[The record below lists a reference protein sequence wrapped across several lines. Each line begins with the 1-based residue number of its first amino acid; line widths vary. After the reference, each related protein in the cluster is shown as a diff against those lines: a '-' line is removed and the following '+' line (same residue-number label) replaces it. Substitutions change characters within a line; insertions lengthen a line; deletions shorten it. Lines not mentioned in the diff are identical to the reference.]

1 MTPSL
6 IEEAQLGWNM
16 DWIGYVRTLRPIEH
30 LFPIINSG
38 LINIVIIIILR
49 IPLIILIFSKW
60 AGDTCSD
67 YLSSP
72 MFRSLHRPRYWPKQ
86 VGDDDDDWE

>member
-1 MTPSL
+1 ML
-6 IEEAQLGWNM
+6 
-16 DWIGYVRTLRPIEH
+16 EH
-30 LFPIINSG
+30 CYLLSTFGNRFPIINSG